1 MAQFFKIERQDCHL
15 RTQYLVYV
23 RPIHWSLLPEE
34 AIRFNDVTVLYACKW
49 LVSIGESFTVRCF
62 TDV

>member
-15 RTQYLVYV
+15 RTQYLVCA
-23 RPIHWSLLPEE
+23 RPTRWSCHHEDGIL
-34 AIRFNDVTVLYACKW
+34 FNDVSVIYACKW